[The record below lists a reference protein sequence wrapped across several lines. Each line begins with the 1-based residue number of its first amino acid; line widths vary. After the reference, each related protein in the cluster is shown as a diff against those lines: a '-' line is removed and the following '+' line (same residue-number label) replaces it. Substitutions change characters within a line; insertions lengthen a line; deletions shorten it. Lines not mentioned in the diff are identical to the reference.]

1 MLTNKFGG
9 YNGIVQFFGVYAI
22 LDLAAICFSYS
33 LLLRHHEKAYKS
45 IRAKAL
51 RSGWIDLGNYFPTI
65 YVSKIFYVGR
75 ARLA

>member
-45 IRAKAL
+45 IRAKAF
-51 RSGWIDLGNYFPTI
+51 RSGWIG
-65 YVSKIFYVGR
+65 
-75 ARLA
+75 

>member
-45 IRAKAL
+45 FRAKTV
-51 RSGWIDLGNYFPTI
+51 RSGWIGLVNYLPNI
-65 YVSKIFYVGR
+65 YVSKVFYVGR